1 MKRRV
6 SIEGEGRRKFWE
18 DHLGAWQESGM
29 SQAGYCRQHGLS
41 DKSFLYWKKRLAAA
55 RVTVS
60 LVEVPG
66 FQATPVL
73 SGCRPLHLMIGHR
86 YGIEIERGFDEETL
100 GRLLQVLEGR

>member
-1 MKRRV
+1 
-6 SIEGEGRRKFWE
+6 
-18 DHLGAWQESGM
+18 M
-29 SQAGYCRQHGLS
+29 SQAGYCRRHGLS

-60 LVEVPG
+60 LVELKGIEAMPMLPAC
-66 FQATPVL
+66 Q
-73 SGCRPLHLMIGHR
+73 PLRLMIGNR

>member
-1 MKRRV
+1 MKRPV
-6 SIEGEGRRKFWE
+6 TGESQQRRKFWE
-18 DHLGAWQESGM
+18 DHLRAWQESGM
-29 SQAGYCRQHGLS
+29 SQAGYCRRHGLS

-60 LVEVPG
+60 LVEVPA
-66 FQATPVL
+66 FQAMPML
-73 SGCRPLHLMIGHR
+73 PACQPLRLMIGNR